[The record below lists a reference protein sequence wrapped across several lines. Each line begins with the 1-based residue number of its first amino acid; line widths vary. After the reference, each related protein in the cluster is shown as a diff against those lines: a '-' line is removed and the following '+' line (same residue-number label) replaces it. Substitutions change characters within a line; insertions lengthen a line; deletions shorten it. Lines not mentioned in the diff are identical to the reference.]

1 MPSLPLATATFG
13 RQKLSY
19 SQLDLLDRF
28 ISGFAIV
35 SCGCQKLSYSQLDL
49 LDKFISGYVIAPW
62 LLLDDAKLASFCPAK
77 NGTRAYINRHPT
89 ASVKH
94 SYLKASNNLSRNTSL
109 LSDHFEDAYI

>member
-28 ISGFAIV
+28 ISGHVIV
-35 SCGCQKLSYSQLDL
+35 
-49 LDKFISGYVIAPW
+49 PW
-62 LLLDDAKLASFCPAK
+62 LLLDDTKLASFCPAK
-77 NGTRAYINRHPT
+77 NGTGAYTNPHPT
-89 ASVKH
+89 ASVKNSH
-94 SYLKASNNLSRNTSL
+94 VKASNNLSRNTSL

>member
-1 MPSLPLATATFG
+1 MAPCDSQMPSLPLATATFG

-19 SQLDLLDRF
+19 SQLD
-28 ISGFAIV
+28 I
-35 SCGCQKLSYSQLDL
+35 

-77 NGTRAYINRHPT
+77 NGTRAYINPHPT

-94 SYLKASNNLSRNTSL
+94 SYLKASNNLSQNTSL